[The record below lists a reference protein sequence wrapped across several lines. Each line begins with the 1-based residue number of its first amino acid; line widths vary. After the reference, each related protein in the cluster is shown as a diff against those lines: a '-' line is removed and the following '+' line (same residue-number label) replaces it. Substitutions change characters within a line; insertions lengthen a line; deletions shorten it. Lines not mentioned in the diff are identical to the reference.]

1 MSKKNI
7 FDKYHK
13 RYDAWY
19 ERNKFAYFS
28 ELKAIRK
35 VLPKRGK
42 GLEIGVGTGRFA
54 SALGIEYGLEP
65 SLKMARIAGE
75 RGVKVKIGRGEKL
88 PFKNQ
93 EFDFCLVVIT
103 ISFVSEPGKVIK
115 EIKRVLNKKGRLI
128 IGMVDR
134 ESFLGRFYQKKKSEF
149 YKEAHLFSP
158 PQVVTLLKEEGF
170 KKFLFWQT
178 IFHLPHKIKEIE
190 KPKTGFGEGGF
201 VVICARI

>member
-1 MSKKNI
+1 MKKNI

-19 ERNKFAYFS
+19 EKNKFTYFS
-28 ELKAIRK
+28 ELKALRK
-35 VLPKRGK
+35 VLPKRGI

-54 SALGIEYGLEP
+54 SALGIKYGLDP
-65 SLKMARIAGE
+65 ALKMARIAGE

-93 EFDFCLVVIT
+93 KFDFCLMVIT
-103 ISFVSEPGKVIK
+103 ISFVNKPEEVIK
-115 EIKRVLNKKGRLI
+115 EIKRILKKKGRLI

-134 ESFLGRFYQKKKSEF
+134 ESFLGKFYQKKKSEF

-158 PQVVTLLKEEGF
+158 PEVVTLLKKEGF
-170 KKFLFWQT
+170 KNFSFWQT
-178 IFHLPHKIKEIE
+178 IFHLPHKIKKIE
-190 KPKTGFGEGGF
+190 KPKIGFGEGGF